1 MTSSA
6 FLCFHPKFLM
16 AKYGRPI
23 PDDGESVM
31 DLYNI
36 ELQLLR
42 ENGKG
47 TWFTA
52 PWLYA
57 E

>member
-1 MTSSA
+1 MR
-6 FLCFHPKFLM
+6 FYFHPKFM
-16 AKYGRPI
+16 TAKCGRPI
-23 PDDGESVM
+23 PDDGESLT
-31 DLYNI
+31 DLYNS
-36 ELQLLR
+36 ELELLK
-42 ENGKG
+42 ENDKG